1 MKIDF
6 DYEVSELTR
15 YLKSADGYLDCEK
28 IVLANTKRQLYNR
41 IAIHT
46 IESYLKELQKYFE
59 DKSVVNKGNEES
71 VNYKYAAGFLNT
83 INNTPYWHSWG
94 KTTD

>member
-1 MKIDF
+1 MRPI
-6 DYEVSELTR
+6 LI
-15 YLKSADGYLDCEK
+15 L
-28 IVLANTKRQLYNR
+28 
-41 IAIHT
+41 
-46 IESYLKELQKYFE
+46 LQKYFE
-59 DKSVVNKGNEES
+59 DKSVINKGNEES